1 MRRID
6 RMPELPEVT
15 RYTKYYEHDG
25 MLRAYANRAMLLAM
39 IFGMLAM
46 GSLGFAV
53 YVRIQRPTVIRVDK
67 DGNALVVGGPRGGK
81 VATISLSADASVGVA
96 PTDLEGRAVI
106 RQFLRRYLAYTRDSV
121 DRNLSEALNM
131 MTANLRVYSM
141 NKLRDEDTVGKIKN
155 DHMISDFE
163 IRSMEH
169 VKGTPWTYTIFG
181 VKEVHRVKNATEAT
195 DQIVGRYN
203 VRLVETTRSE
213 VNPSGLLVAEYGE
226 QQMVGDR
233 DAGLLQKSRSLRGT
247 RKLRMGHANGEEGQ
261 RFFLAKPGG
270 NNGVP
275 EFSNEFPGEPEA
287 MVESLKTGLSYF
299 VVSEWRG
306 VADFSGKKPQLG
318 REAVRGGPKTG
329 S

>member
-1 MRRID
+1 MRKID

-53 YVRIQRPTVIRVDK
+53 YVRIQPPTVIRVDK

-106 RQFLRRYLAYTRDSV
+106 RQFLRRYLAYTPDSV

-169 VKGTPWTYTIFG
+169 VKGTPWTYTVFG

-203 VRLVETTRSE
+203 VRLVETARSE
-213 VNPSGLLVAEYGE
+213 TNPSGLLVAEYGE
-226 QQMVGDR
+226 QQMVGER
-233 DAGLLQKSRSLRGT
+233 EAGLLQKSALDKDR
-247 RKLRMGHANGEEGQ
+247 
-261 RFFLAKPGG
+261 P
-270 NNGVP
+270 
-275 EFSNEFPGEPEA
+275 
-287 MVESLKTGLSYF
+287 
-299 VVSEWRG
+299 
-306 VADFSGKKPQLG
+306 
-318 REAVRGGPKTG
+318 
-329 S
+329 

>member
-1 MRRID
+1 MRKID

-15 RYTKYYEHDG
+15 RFTKYYEHDG

-46 GSLGFAV
+46 GSLGFAI
-53 YVRIQRPTVIRVDK
+53 YVRIQPPTVIRVDK
-67 DGNALVVGGPRGGK
+67 DRERLVVGERRGGW
-81 VATISLSADASVGVA
+81 VATISQTADASVGVA

-106 RQFLRRYLAYTRDSV
+106 RQFLRRYLAYTPDSV
-121 DRNLSEALNM
+121 DRSLSEALNM

-155 DHMISDFE
+155 DHLISDFE

-169 VKGTPWTYTIFG
+169 VKGTPWTYIVFG

-203 VRLVETTRSE
+203 VRLVETARSE

-226 QQMVGDR
+226 QQMVGERED
-233 DAGLLQKSRSLRGT
+233 GLLQKS
-247 RKLRMGHANGEEGQ
+247 
-261 RFFLAKPGG
+261 
-270 NNGVP
+270 
-275 EFSNEFPGEPEA
+275 
-287 MVESLKTGLSYF
+287 GL
-299 VVSEWRG
+299 
-306 VADFSGKKPQLG
+306 DKG
-318 REAVRGGPKTG
+318 RP
-329 S
+329 